1 MRKFIEVVVAIASV
15 LGLGLSI
22 FLACRLLPNTGELT
36 FDYQAIIVA
45 LMEGLFTLVVGWNIY
60 TGLEYKSY
68 GTRYEELAQRIEA
81 ESVRLQKE
89 VEHNIGIIRGNEA
102 HLLAA
107 MFALNDK
114 VIQKHSMLIHLVA
127 ALKRIDIPENAD
139 LANGFIRAVMTG
151 LHNTREIKLSP
162 EKVNKLVLEAGKIK
176 NPELLNEFDAL
187 IEAIQDC
194 AERKTAK

>member
-22 FLACRLLPNTGELT
+22 FLACRLLPNTGELA

-45 LMEGLFTLVVGWNIY
+45 LMAGLFTLVVGWNIY

-68 GTRYEELAQRIEA
+68 GTRYEELAQKIEA
-81 ESVRLQKE
+81 ESERLQKE

-107 MFALNDK
+107 TFAPNDK
-114 VIQKHSMLIHLVA
+114 TILKNSMLIHLVA
-127 ALKRIDIPENAD
+127 ALKRIDIPNNVD
-139 LANGFIRAVMTG
+139 TANGYIQIVMSG

-162 EKVNKLVLEAGKIK
+162 AKVNTLILEAGKIK
-176 NPELLNEFDAL
+176 NRELLKGFDDL
-187 IEAIQDC
+187 IEAIQKC
-194 AERKTAK
+194 ADRETAK

>member
-45 LMEGLFTLVVGWNIY
+45 LMAGLFTLVVGWNIY

-68 GTRYEELAQRIEA
+68 GTRYEELANKIEA

-107 MFALNDK
+107 TFVPNDK
-114 VIQKHSMLIHLVA
+114 TIQKNSMLIHLVA
-127 ALKRIDIPENAD
+127 ALKRIDIPNNVD
-139 LANGFIRAVMTG
+139 TANSYIQIVMSG
-151 LHNTREIKLSP
+151 LHNTREIKLPSA
-162 EKVNKLVLEAGKIK
+162 KVNTIILEAGKIK
-176 NPELLNEFDAL
+176 NRELLNGFDDL
-187 IEAIQDC
+187 IEAIQKC
-194 AERKTAK
+194 ADRETAK